1 MTRRHLVMLLAL
13 SAMWGASFMF
23 IKIGVR
29 ELAPTTLVC
38 VRLGIGAL
46 TLLPLALVRLG
57 GRETVRELRAAA
69 GPLVATG
76 LVNSAIPIVAI
87 SWAEKHID
95 SGLTAI
101 IQASA
106 PLFTALLALRFSRSE
121 RVGGVRLAGLLVGFG
136 GVALLVGA
144 QPSGDLLAACAVVF
158 AALCYAVAALY
169 AGRRLV
175 AVSPIVSSFGA
186 LAAASLALVPFAAA
200 QLPGQVPSLGVT
212 AAVLALA
219 IGGTGFAYVLY
230 YALLAGAGASRS
242 ILVTYLVPALALG
255 YGAVF
260 LGEPITAPAVG
271 GLVLVLAGVAL
282 GTGALRLARR
292 RQPRLA
298 SDG

>member
-1 MTRRHLVMLLAL
+1 
-13 SAMWGASFMF
+13 
-23 IKIGVR
+23 
-29 ELAPTTLVC
+29 
-38 VRLGIGAL
+38 
-46 TLLPLALVRLG
+46 
-57 GRETVRELRAAA
+57 
-69 GPLVATG
+69 
-76 LVNSAIPIVAI
+76 
-87 SWAEKHID
+87 
-95 SGLTAI
+95 
-101 IQASA
+101 
-106 PLFTALLALRFSRSE
+106 
-121 RVGGVRLAGLLVGFG
+121 
-136 GVALLVGA
+136 
-144 QPSGDLLAACAVVF
+144 
-158 AALCYAVAALY
+158 
-169 AGRRLV
+169 
-175 AVSPIVSSFGA
+175 VSPIVSSFGA

-200 QLPGQVPSLGVT
+200 QLPGHVPSLGVT
-212 AAVLALA
+212 AAVLALG